1 MSQYKTVE
9 RVLADRPTVVM
20 MAHINP
26 LKDIVTAIRAA
37 KIIVEEYNVAGM
49 VPCCYLSQLTCLD
62 ACCDVAEPQQQFIH
76 MSSLA

>member
-1 MSQYKTVE
+1 MLQYKTVE

-37 KIIVEEYNVAGM
+37 KIIVEVYKVAGM
-49 VPCCYLSQLTCLD
+49 LLCSVNLYN
-62 ACCDVAEPQQQFIH
+62 
-76 MSSLA
+76 